1 MTATLA
7 AYAKGHQLPPLQLN
21 LSDPWVRSYVEA
33 VEDSTIEHHPGSVP
47 PMALAAL
54 VIGALLKSAG
64 LPPGAVHVAQELSF
78 VRSVSVGQALTA
90 TARVLSRRE
99 HQGWILMGIELTVAD
114 DSGNSVMD
122 GRATLTFP
130 VAAEA

>member
-7 AYAKGHQLPPLQLN
+7 AYAKGHQFPPLLLD
-21 LSDPWVRSYVEA
+21 LSDEWVRSYVEA
-33 VEDSTIEHHPGSVP
+33 VEDGTTEPHPGPVP

-54 VIGALLKSAG
+54 AIGALMKSAG
-64 LPPGAVHVAQELSF
+64 LPQGAVHVAQELSF
-78 VRSVSVGQALTA
+78 VRSVSAGEALTA
-90 TARVLSRRE
+90 TARVLSRGER
-99 HQGWILMGIELTVAD
+99 QSWVLIGIQLTVAD